1 LVELRVELTVTQDQ
15 FSLLIRQYY
24 TKKHPEDPEAF
35 LEGMA
40 HDQSIKK
47 VKMPCFITLDVF
59 DEKATRGPPVV

>member
-1 LVELRVELTVTQDQ
+1 LVELRVEFTVTQDQ

-24 TKKHPEDPEAF
+24 TKKLPDLPDAF

-47 VKMPCFITLDVF
+47 VKMPCFIALDVF
-59 DEKATRGPPVV
+59 DEKAIRGPPVV